1 MKPNIVPS
9 SIDHIL
15 PNNYDDQDE
24 TNFMDFDEFIEE
36 LGSLNNIRSEIS
48 CFDTVNAI
56 IQEDNTNSEFTE
68 SGKKRQITCPYC
80 PSIWGKDRILPNNQ
94 FLEHVLKKS

>member
-9 SIDHIL
+9 SIDHLL

-56 IQEDNTNSEFTE
+56 IQEDNTISEFTE
-68 SGKKRQITCPYC
+68 SGKKRHILAHTAPQYGEKIEFCQIIN
-80 PSIWGKDRILPNNQ
+80 S
-94 FLEHVLKKS
+94 